1 MRQHRFTVAVT
12 QTQLATLAELQRR
25 WALPS
30 RAAVVREVIARA
42 ALDQLVRD
50 RAEGRDA
57 VTRTLR
63 HRTALPATNARTRP
77 RHAAAPLRHLVATQ
91 GGERFRWTRGVVWGP
106 PLSLWEE
113 DGDHTT

>member
-50 RAEGRDA
+50 RAEP
-57 VTRTLR
+57 
-63 HRTALPATNARTRP
+63 TADLIGWPTPEPEAATP
-77 RHAAAPLRHLVATQ
+77 
-91 GGERFRWTRGVVWGP
+91 
-106 PLSLWEE
+106 
-113 DGDHTT
+113 